1 MYAPG
6 RTLKLL
12 EMVAALWK
20 ELKKKRFMQI
30 LCRLKPYSFRFSS
43 LRTTCCNSPEGFL
56 EGIASQFR
64 INETRVIYEYVYVS

>member
-1 MYAPG
+1 
-6 RTLKLL
+6 
-12 EMVAALWK
+12 
-20 ELKKKRFMQI
+20 MQI